1 MKSSANGV
9 TADAPV
15 FLLRLFD
22 LASLTI
28 DCLFVCKNELDF
40 KKKGGTVCPRLLF

>member
-1 MKSSANGV
+1 MKSSANGA

-28 DCLFVCKNELDF
+28 DCLLWKNELDF
-40 KKKGGTVCPRLLF
+40 NTKGGTVCPRLLF

>member
-28 DCLFVCKNELDF
+28 DCLFVWKNELDF
-40 KKKGGTVCPRLLF
+40 NKGEQYVLDFFWF